1 MYSKSKIVFAFLFF
15 LMSSTIVFAQGIF
28 SAKAYLLTDEFAGVT
43 RYFSCDTNG
52 ACDHGWTSD
61 WEGTTVSTITVGET
75 FQFGGNLIT
84 NDDWTNWSD
93 ATLYYRIY
101 LEGSVPP
108 VTFTAINL
116 TLSSNNICG
125 ISDNAKRET
134 VGTSQLINAPA
145 IEGVYIFEIYFQA
158 KYNLFI
164 PPNDILYY
172 SNLSANYKAKL
183 NVIQPIASFES
194 YAFVSL
200 NGVPTFYDLD
210 GAFGSSNPGLPNFLG
225 TYPPGL
231 AFRLGAEQK
240 IYKKATNHTV
250 CECSSWYY
258 FYEDDPMLDPIDT
271 DFPLPTDGTNFTNG
285 FNGLFKKSAILP
297 SFAGSFDANGTSD
310 SVDYN
315 NLINGSTTI
324 EKYQNTSLGL
334 DAEIIFPNCIG
345 YYRIAIA
352 LLTKYSIN
360 GNCDDTASLRYF
372 RDINQ
377 TPIFKYNNTSDV
389 NLNPKKPVNS
399 LSTNDF
405 YITSIQVYDTNIPI
419 WTGTWSTPPDK
430 GSNVVFQA
438 DYQTA
443 MHGDLTVNTV
453 TVEDGVTL
461 TVSNGG
467 HIECYN
473 NAVTNG
479 TGKIVVK
486 NQGNFVQR
494 CGKATIIR
502 PYIEMEKISRPMSD
516 WDYVY
521 WGVPVSENIY
531 NQIPGLLDRRYR
543 WQSGT
548 ATGAWQNFGATNP
561 GEGFITRIPN
571 SAPFNTTPT
580 AVNFTMKGT
589 ANNGSVFVN
598 VDSFDTSSIIYGNA
612 VLLANPY
619 PCALDAA
626 TFLDHPN
633 NTELGGTLSFW
644 TSFTPISD
652 LTPGP
657 DTYNYNEADYAT
669 WNRTGGTGTKAST
682 DTTGNDSLRPTG
694 KIASGQG
701 FFVHAF
707 ADGQIE
713 FDNSMRLLPNVNT
726 QFFRTTENTS
736 LTEVQEKHRFWL
748 NFNDEHDGFR
758 QMLVGFVPNAT
769 NEIDRNFDGSSV
781 TTSSIDLY
789 TLCEDKKLNIQ
800 GRALPFDPTIVLPMG
815 FRVEEEGIYTISIDS
830 YDGVFNTHPIFVKD
844 KILDIIHNL
853 KNGPYLFSSAEGIFD
868 ARFELVFEND
878 VFLSVNETNQLEN
891 DVYIAT
897 KETVSLQSMEL
908 MESIKIYDLIG
919 RKIYQKADV
928 NLNSISLDDFPKG
941 NQVYVVKIK
950 TTTSLVTKKILF

>member
-1 MYSKSKIVFAFLFF
+1 MFLKSKIVLTFILLFLTNF
-15 LMSSTIVFAQGIF
+15 SSIGQGIF
-28 SAKAYLLTDEFAGVT
+28 SAKAYLLTDEFKDVNELPET
-43 RYFSCDTNG
+43 RYYSCGTDST
-52 ACDHGWTSD
+52 CDPNWTSD
-61 WEGTTVSTITVGET
+61 WDGVTVSTITVGST

-84 NDDWTNWSD
+84 FDDYLNWSNP
-93 ATLYYRIY
+93 TLYYRIY
-101 LEGSVPP
+101 LEGVVPGA
-108 VTFTAINL
+108 FTGIPLAL
-116 TLSSNNICG
+116 TTNNICG
-125 ISDNAKRET
+125 VPNNAKRET
-134 VGTSQLINAPA
+134 VGTPQVINAPA
-145 IEGVYIFEIYFQA
+145 EEGIYIFEIYFQA
-158 KYNLFI
+158 RYNSTTDYFF
-164 PPNDILYY
+164 
-172 SNLSANYKAKL
+172 SNSSNNYRARL

-194 YAFVSL
+194 YAFISL
-200 NGVPTFYDLD
+200 NGTPTFYNLD
-210 GAFGSSNPGLPNFLG
+210 GAFGSANVDLPPFLG
-225 TYPPGL
+225 TYEPGL

-240 IYKKATNHTV
+240 IYKKASDYTV

-258 FYEDDPMLDPIDT
+258 FYEDDPMLDPVAA
-271 DFPLPTDGTNFTNG
+271 DFPLPANGTNFTDG

-297 SFAGSFDANGTSD
+297 QLTGTFNATGSTNNGA
-310 SVDYN
+310 YN
-315 NLINGSTTI
+315 DILNGSTTI
-324 EKYQNTSLGL
+324 EKYQNSSLGL

-352 LLTKYSIN
+352 LLTKYSTT
-360 GNCDDTASLRYF
+360 GDCGDATTLRYF

-377 TPIFKYNNTSDV
+377 TPVFKFNSTTDV
-389 NLNPKKPVNS
+389 DLNPKKPVNT
-399 LSTNDF
+399 LSNNDF
-405 YITSIQVYDTNIPI
+405 YITSIQVYDTNIPV
-419 WTGTWSTPPDK
+419 WTGTWSIPPDK

-479 TGKIVVK
+479 SGKIVVK

-494 CGKATIIR
+494 CGKAAIIR

-516 WDYVY
+516 LDYVY

-531 NQIPGLLDRRYR
+531 SQIPGLLDRRYR

-548 ATGAWQNFGATNP
+548 ADGAWQNFGTTSP

-571 SAPFNTTPT
+571 TAPFNATPT
-580 AVNFTMKGT
+580 AVNFTMRGT

-598 VDSFDTSSIIYGNA
+598 VDSFDSSSIIYGNA

-644 TSFTPISD
+644 TSFTPISE
-652 LTPGP
+652 LNTGLNF
-657 DTYNYNEADYAT
+657 YNYNEADYAT

-713 FDNSMRLLPNVNT
+713 FDNSMRLVPNVNT
-726 QFFRTTENTS
+726 QFFRTSENTNVS
-736 LTEVQEKHRFWL
+736 QEQQKSRFWL
-748 NFNDEHDGFR
+748 NFKDEHGGFR
-758 QMLVGFVPNAT
+758 QMLVGYVQNAT
-769 NEIDRNFDGSSV
+769 NGIDRNFDGSSV
-781 TTSSIDLY
+781 TTSTIDVY
-789 TLCEDKKLNIQ
+789 TLVDNKKLNIQ
-800 GRALPFDPTIVLPMG
+800 GRALPFDPTDVLPIG
-815 FRVEEEGIYTISIDS
+815 FRVEEQGIFTLFMDS
-830 YDGVFNTHPIFVKD
+830 YDGLFND
-844 KILDIIHNL
+844 HN
-853 KNGPYLFSSAEGIFD
+853 
-868 ARFELVFEND
+868 RF
-878 VFLSVNETNQLEN
+878 
-891 DVYIAT
+891 I
-897 KETVSLQSMEL
+897 
-908 MESIKIYDLIG
+908 
-919 RKIYQKADV
+919 
-928 NLNSISLDDFPKG
+928 
-941 NQVYVVKIK
+941 
-950 TTTSLVTKKILF
+950 